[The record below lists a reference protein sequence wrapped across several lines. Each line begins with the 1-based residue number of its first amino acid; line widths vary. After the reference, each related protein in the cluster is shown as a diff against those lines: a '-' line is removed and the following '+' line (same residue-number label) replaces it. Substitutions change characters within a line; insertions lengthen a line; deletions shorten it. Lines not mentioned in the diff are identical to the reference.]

1 MNKKPNKYSLIQR
14 GNFTKIYIN
23 DILHICI
30 PNSKKVII
38 QNWITN
44 KSWFSI
50 EIQVDKQK
58 TVFEYDD
65 FTKWTEIIKLLDSTL
80 R

>member
-1 MNKKPNKYSLIQR
+1 MNKENKYTLIQR

-30 PNSKKVII
+30 PNSKKIII

-50 EIQVDKQK
+50 EVQIGKQK

-65 FTKWTEIIKLLDSTL
+65 FNKWAEIIKLLDSTL
-80 R
+80 Q